1 MFTKLFWGKMESKR
15 DTNRADLR
23 KRLIDT
29 AEMQIAESGLK
40 SLTARDITANAGC
53 ALGALYNAF
62 EDLDRLILHVNSRTL
77 ARLGAA
83 LAASY
88 PAHAEPKAALSAL
101 AQVYVQFALN
111 NFRLWAALF
120 SHRLPDG
127 ISAPDWHRDDHV
139 VLIAQIIKPL
149 SELRPDL
156 GKDALQQRAK
166 TVFAAVHG
174 VVALAL
180 TGRFVTTPRD
190 ALPGEVAALVDAM
203 TRRLG
208 S

>member
-1 MFTKLFWGKMESKR
+1 MQSKR
-15 DTNRADLR
+15 EINRADLR

-29 AEMQIAESGLK
+29 AEAQIAENGLK
-40 SLTARDITANAGC
+40 SLTARDVTAQAGC

-62 EDLDRLILHVNSRTL
+62 EDLDRLILNVNSRTL
-77 ARLGAA
+77 ARLGTA

-88 PAHAEPKAALSAL
+88 PADADPKEALAAL
-101 AQVYVQFALN
+101 AQVYVNFALN

-127 ISAPDWHRDDHV
+127 ITAPDWHRDEHA

-149 SELRPDL
+149 SQLRPDL
-156 GKDALQQRAK
+156 GAAALQQRAI

-180 TGRFVTTPRD
+180 TGRFVTTPRN
-190 ALPGEVAALVDAM
+190 ALPAEVAALVDAM
-203 TRRLG
+203 TRGLG